1 MNRDLDREI
10 SEYAA
15 GALLR
20 YFRRGILL
28 DVKRPRIDVERDR
41 EMLRGHWA
49 LSTPVRVLAEYLLLH
64 RHETQTLLVTQQR
77 IDDAIAR
84 GRIDARETA
93 LYRLR
98 SGAVTSIV
106 AQEPV
111 RTFDTGPN
119 QVLAWV
125 IHTAAR
131 FAARLQSLQIPGS
144 AYAVLA
150 EEITDKLNQ
159 IRRLDALRDALRSP
173 AIQRR
178 PAPGALRDA
187 ARSRRVVYRLAVE
200 AYNAL
205 AGIEAGDEAAIRTVV
220 TSTLVGPLEPWRRF
234 EIAVAM
240 AVGESLASSID
251 KPFSLALLSGDPSGP
266 VLTCGHFALYWQQS
280 TGLYQAP
287 APEPS
292 EALVAGILSAY
303 GIATGADRPDLLLVD
318 VSTNR
323 AVAVIEVKYLAADT
337 AAVRFREAVDQIVRY
352 GRGYASNDDLTA
364 LIGRSLVAMS
374 VEAPSLIQQQAE
386 GVPMTIDFSRMK
398 QESLRAWADRLH

>member
-1 MNRDLDREI
+1 MNGDLDREV

-20 YFRRGILL
+20 YFRRGVLVP
-28 DVKRPRIDVERDR
+28 VKRPRIDVERDR
-41 EMLRGHWA
+41 EMLRAHWA
-49 LSTPVRVLAEYLLLH
+49 LSTPVRALSDYLLLH
-64 RHETQTLLVTQQR
+64 RHETQTLLITRHR
-77 IDDAIAR
+77 IDDATAR
-84 GRIDARETA
+84 GRIDARATV
-93 LYRLR
+93 LYRLQ

-131 FAARLQSLQIPGS
+131 FAARLQSLQISGS

-187 ARSRRVVYRLAVE
+187 ARARRVVYRLAVD
-200 AYNAL
+200 AYNTL
-205 AGIEAGDEAAIRTVV
+205 AGVEAGEEGAIRTVV
-220 TSTLVGPLEPWRRF
+220 TSTLVGPIEPWRRF
-234 EIAVAM
+234 EVAVTM
-240 AVGESLASSID
+240 AVGESLADILD
-251 KPFSLALLSGDPSGP
+251 KPFSLALLAGDPLSP
-266 VLTCGHFALYWQQS
+266 VLTCGHFALYWQQPTS
-280 TGLYQAP
+280 LYRAP
-287 APEPS
+287 ALEPS
-292 EALVAGILSAY
+292 EAIVAGILSAY
-303 GIATGADRPDLLLVD
+303 GIGTGADRPDLLLVD
-318 VSTNR
+318 VAKER
-323 AVAVIEVKYLAADT
+323 VVAVIEVKYLAADT
-337 AAVRFREAVDQIVRY
+337 AAVRFKEAVDQIVRY

-374 VEAPSLIQQQAE
+374 VEAPSLIQQQAG
-386 GVPMTIDFSRMK
+386 GVPMTIDFSRIK
-398 QESLRAWADRLH
+398 QGLLRVWADRHR